1 MLDKSAI
8 LMYALTQGYVLTCKS
23 DTYPIIFWEGTKM
36 KMKKALTVLLAAAM
50 TMTLLAGCGGNSDSG
65 SDSGSDTGSGT
76 ESSTGE
82 SSGDVFK
89 IGGIGPVTG
98 GAAVYGE
105 AVKNGSEL
113 AVKEINEAG
122 GINGV
127 QVEMNYQDDEHDAEK
142 AVNAYN
148 TLKDWG
154 MHALLGTV
162 TSAPCVAVGEVSKD
176 DNIFM
181 LTPSGTAVE
190 CVQYDNAFRVCFSDP
205 MQGLESAKYIG
216 EKGLAKKVAAIYD
229 SSDVYSTGIYEA
241 FVKEAENQDFEVVAA
256 EAFTAEAKTDFS
268 VQLQKAKDAGAELVF
283 LPFYYT
289 EASLVLKQAA
299 GMNYSPIF
307 FGCDGM
313 DGILAVEGF
322 DVDLANNLMFMSPFT
337 PTSEDETI
345 QKFVQDYEEAYGSTP
360 NQFAADAYDGM
371 YAIKAA
377 MEEKDITPD
386 MSPSDIC
393 DAMKEAMVN
402 ISIDGVTAKGLTW
415 EASGEPSKEPMVV
428 KIENG
433 DYAVVE

>member
-1 MLDKSAI
+1 
-8 LMYALTQGYVLTCKS
+8 
-23 DTYPIIFWEGTKM
+23 M
-36 KMKKALTVLLAAAM
+36 KMKKAISAVLAATMAM
-50 TMTLLAGCGGNSDSG
+50 ALLAGCGSGSG
-65 SDSGSDTGSGT
+65 SDSGSGSSGSG
-76 ESSTGE
+76 ETGGSQE
-82 SSGDVFK
+82 AFR
-89 IGGIGPVTG
+89 IGAIGPVTG

-105 AVKNGSEL
+105 AVKNGAEL

-122 GINGV
+122 GIGGK
-127 QVEMNYQDDEHDAEK
+127 QIEYKYEDDEHDAEK

-162 TSAPCVAVGEVSKD
+162 TSAPCVAVGEVSQA

-216 EKGLAKKVAAIYD
+216 ENGLAKKVAAIYD

-256 EAFTAEAKTDFS
+256 EAFTAESKTDFS

-289 EASLVLKQAA
+289 EASLVLKQAS
-299 GMNYSPIF
+299 GMNYEPIF

-322 DVDLANNLMFMSPFT
+322 DVNLANNLMFMSPFT

-345 QKFVQDYEEAYGSTP
+345 QKFVKDYQDAYGDTP

-377 MEEKDITPD
+377 MEEAGVTPD
-386 MSPSDIC
+386 MSSSDIC
-393 DAMKEAMVN
+393 DALKDAMTK

-415 EASGEPSKEPMVV
+415 EADGEPSKEPMVV
-428 KIENG
+428 RIADG